1 MLTAMMPTPT
11 GSTSLNESVRPNNR
25 PVEAAPVAP
34 PKPVEAAAA
43 NIQYQRAPSPQTQ
56 PEVKE
61 QAPTEYEAPTSGTT
75 FAAAVLSGA
84 LTPTPQSLGELYA
97 RIGASDIP
105 ESMQMRLKDLQV

>member
-1 MLTAMMPTPT
+1 M
-11 GSTSLNESVRPNNR
+11 RPQNR

-43 NIQYQRAPSPQTQ
+43 QIQYQRPPQPQPQTQ

-61 QAPTEYEAPTSGTT
+61 QAKAEYEPPSSGTT